1 MWTLFCVVLMWT
13 HVDRQQ
19 VASAEGR
26 TLRCELDLEDE
37 GRQVVVFRQ
46 AKGSFSRCLTDL
58 RVDVNVLKKIVKKP
72 MEWRSRHAV
81 MSVIVCTL

>member
-1 MWTLFCVVLMWT
+1 M
-13 HVDRQQ
+13 
-19 VASAEGR
+19 EGR

-37 GRQVVVFRQ
+37 GRQMVVFQRAQ
-46 AKGSFSRCLTDL
+46 SSFSRCLTDL
-58 RVDVNVLKKIVKKP
+58 RVDMNVLKKP

>member
-1 MWTLFCVVLMWT
+1 MWT

-19 VASAEGR
+19 VASANGR

-46 AKGSFSRCLTDL
+46 AQSSFSRYLTDL
-58 RVDVNVLKKIVKKP
+58 RVDVNVLKKTVKKP
-72 MEWRSRHAV
+72 MEYRSRHTV
-81 MSVIVCTL
+81 MSMIVYML